1 LDYLLAA
8 AFVTTPLKRLPL
20 VHPNTREATE
30 PRDWGTDSES
40 SKAGIYNS
48 ARTVNGT
55 KASKDRRRERRG
67 GRMSRAKRN
76 ISWFLV
82 GIGVGTVVSLLFA
95 PVAGED
101 LREQLAS
108 SARERAE
115 NASEGFRQAAET
127 FKDFAD
133 RGREKINDVVDEGQD
148 LVENSRSQWK
158 DYVERGQDA
167 INEQV
172 DKL

>member
-1 LDYLLAA
+1 
-8 AFVTTPLKRLPL
+8 
-20 VHPNTREATE
+20 
-30 PRDWGTDSES
+30 
-40 SKAGIYNS
+40 
-48 ARTVNGT
+48 
-55 KASKDRRRERRG
+55 
-67 GRMSRAKRN
+67 MSCVRRN

-82 GIGVGTVVSLLFA
+82 GIGVGTVMSLLFA
-95 PVAGED
+95 PLAGED

-108 SARERAE
+108 SAREGAE
-115 NASEGFRQAAET
+115 NAKQGSRQAIET

-133 RGREKINDVVDEGQD
+133 RGREKIKDVVDEGQD

-167 INEQV
+167 INGQT